1 MASGKLGLRLRLTKT
16 TAAATD
22 RQSSEVVT
30 ISPDLRWSRTL
41 GAQRRSFAARVRGH
55 QLGCDGRC
63 RLDRVLPRMCRGRS
77 WVGWPSPVTQA
88 VLPGTRG

>member
-30 ISPDLRWSRTL
+30 I
-41 GAQRRSFAARVRGH
+41 
-55 QLGCDGRC
+55 
-63 RLDRVLPRMCRGRS
+63 
-77 WVGWPSPVTQA
+77 VG
-88 VLPGTRG
+88 

>member
-30 ISPDLRWSRTL
+30 ISPALLWLGVSPYDLRDVGRVVSR
-41 GAQRRSFAARVRGH
+41 AAGVE
-55 QLGCDGRC
+55 L
-63 RLDRVLPRMCRGRS
+63 
-77 WVGWPSPVTQA
+77 
-88 VLPGTRG
+88 